1 MFYMTI
7 IFKTDAELENIQSMY
22 KGLKKKKLNVK
33 RGRWYQEER

>member
-22 KGLKKKKLNVK
+22 KGLKKKLNVK